1 MTGSKARPQ
10 GYRWVVLFVFSL
22 VTVAI
27 QVQWLTFAPI
37 AREARLF
44 YGATALQIDLLSM
57 SFMII
62 FLVMCI
68 PASFVID
75 TWGIRIGVGIGA
87 LLTGVFSISKA
98 LFADD
103 FSLVLASQVGLAMAQ
118 PFIIN
123 ASTKV
128 AVQWFPVHERA
139 TAVGIATLS
148 QFVGIIVVM
157 VATPML
163 IDGGPSGEYD
173 LTGML
178 RTYGAACVV
187 AALFLLAFMRERPG
201 ADVFLSNDRARV
213 RFFSGLKHILKLRDM
228 QVVLVV
234 FFVGLGAFNAIST
247 CIDQIGERKG
257 FSMEQSSLV
266 GGLML
271 AAGILGGLILPPLSD
286 RLRKRKGFLVLA
298 MAGVLPSLAG
308 LALSTSYPVVL
319 ACAFVFGFFLLGAGG
334 PIGFQ
339 YSAEICVPAPE
350 SSSQGLILLVGQ
362 VSGILFVLG
371 MNTIGVA
378 VVMWAFVLLGALT
391 LYLCTRLNES
401 QIVQAPGNN

>member
-1 MTGSKARPQ
+1 M
-10 GYRWVVLFVFSL
+10 VLFVFSL

-27 QVQWLTFAPI
+27 EVQWLTFAPI

-44 YGATALQIDLLSM
+44 YGATALQIDLLSL

-75 TWGIRIGVGIGA
+75 TRGIRIGVGTGA
-87 LLTGVFSISKA
+87 LLTAAFSITKGVFA
-98 LFADD
+98 HDFA
-103 FSLVLASQVGLAMAQ
+103 LVLASQVGLAIAQ

-148 QFVGIIVVM
+148 QFVGIIVAM

-163 IDGGPSGEYD
+163 IHASPSGKYD
-173 LTGML
+173 LAGML
-178 RTYGAACVV
+178 RIYGAACAV
-187 AALFLLAFMRERPG
+187 AALLLLAFLRERPAG
-201 ADVFLSNDRARV
+201 DASLPHDRVPAG
-213 RFFSGLKHILKLRDM
+213 FFAGLKHILMLRDM

-257 FSMEQSSLV
+257 FSMAQASLV

-271 AAGILGGLILPPLSD
+271 AAGIRRRTHPAAPFRPPEETERVFWCWPWPVFSRHWRAWPFPRAIPWFWSAHLSSVFFCWA
-286 RLRKRKGFLVLA
+286 RAARSASSTARRYACLRRNPPPRG
-298 MAGVLPSLAG
+298 
-308 LALSTSYPVVL
+308 
-319 ACAFVFGFFLLGAGG
+319 
-334 PIGFQ
+334 
-339 YSAEICVPAPE
+339 
-350 SSSQGLILLVGQ
+350 
-362 VSGILFVLG
+362 
-371 MNTIGVA
+371 
-378 VVMWAFVLLGALT
+378 
-391 LYLCTRLNES
+391 
-401 QIVQAPGNN
+401 

>member
-1 MTGSKARPQ
+1 M
-10 GYRWVVLFVFSL
+10 VLFVFSL

-75 TWGIRIGVGIGA
+75 TWGIRIGVGVGA

-163 IDGGPSGEYD
+163 IHGGPSGEYD

-201 ADVFLSNDRARV
+201 ADVF
-213 RFFSGLKHILKLRDM
+213 
-228 QVVLVV
+228 
-234 FFVGLGAFNAIST
+234 
-247 CIDQIGERKG
+247 
-257 FSMEQSSLV
+257 SL
-266 GGLML
+266 
-271 AAGILGGLILPPLSD
+271 
-286 RLRKRKGFLVLA
+286 
-298 MAGVLPSLAG
+298 
-308 LALSTSYPVVL
+308 
-319 ACAFVFGFFLLGAGG
+319 
-334 PIGFQ
+334 Q
-339 YSAEICVPAPE
+339 
-350 SSSQGLILLVGQ
+350 
-362 VSGILFVLG
+362 
-371 MNTIGVA
+371 
-378 VVMWAFVLLGALT
+378 
-391 LYLCTRLNES
+391 
-401 QIVQAPGNN
+401 